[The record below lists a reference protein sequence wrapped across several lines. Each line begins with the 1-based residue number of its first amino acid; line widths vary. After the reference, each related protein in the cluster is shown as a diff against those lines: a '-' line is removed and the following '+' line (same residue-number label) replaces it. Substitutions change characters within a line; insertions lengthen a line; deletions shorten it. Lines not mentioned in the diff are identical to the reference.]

1 MKQVNLRQSVSN
13 ANEVDTGLRL
23 VLFWLLNYL
32 ACMSQVKYYYRCF
45 QSDTKDAGFKMIES
59 SMDFLSNWI
68 VMQQKMGSKTYS
80 SCQSLKSC
88 PGTTTD
94 QSWLTNKSQWRAASG
109 LLFIIF
115 WWNSGL
121 WRREQMPPVN
131 LVERR
136 CCARHQ
142 SICQSFNCS
151 WKCLEITRT
160 ILTANCGTKRREGIH
175 RWQSIMTT
183 LRIAGQQLMQFDQS
197 LILA

>member
-1 MKQVNLRQSVSN
+1 M
-13 ANEVDTGLRL
+13 E
-23 VLFWLLNYL
+23 
-32 ACMSQVKYYYRCF
+32 
-45 QSDTKDAGFKMIES
+45 
-59 SMDFLSNWI
+59 FLSNWI
-68 VMQQKMGSKTYS
+68 AMQQKMGSKTYS

-121 WRREQMPPVN
+121 WRRGEQMPPVN
-131 LVERR
+131 LVERQ

-142 SICQSFNCS
+142 SVCRSFNRA

-160 ILTANCGTKRREGIH
+160 ILTANCGTKRREGVH

-183 LRIAGQQLMQFDQS
+183 LRIVGQRLMQSDQS
-197 LILA
+197 LILAYTHIHCSCHTTGQTKLNRVQAEVKSALL